1 MVSKF
6 CFFFFRSKKLLLN
19 IERLL
24 WIAEMYV
31 LNVEET
37 HVSPRTILPHGASFQ
52 GYQIN
57 LFITCDAPKQEF
69 MLVVSCF
76 ISIKLERKDPKKY
89 NNVKVQYTFHPQTFS
104 YFCILPF

>member
-1 MVSKF
+1 MIVYVL
-6 CFFFFRSKKLLLN
+6 FRSIKLLN

-52 GYQIN
+52 GFQIN
-57 LFITCDAPKQEF
+57 LFISCETPKQEF
-69 MLVVSCF
+69 MLVVSYF
-76 ISIKLERKDPKKY
+76 HLKYKYKKNIKNENLNK
-89 NNVKVQYTFHPQTFS
+89 QT
-104 YFCILPF
+104 